1 MIRKVYL
8 FCAFILYSLILTFGI
23 SYIQHCTQSTI
34 ENKPLD
40 LPSLEDRIL
49 ARKNASQ
56 KDIASLIPVLET
68 YYLEPIMITT
78 TVQKKEELHATIK
91 EWILLFNNE
100 YNKHTLKIPFFGAKD
115 TNSPYLQYK
124 KIIETDILA
133 IKKALKSAFKQ
144 SKDAHLAYKDR
155 AKRLIEQLN
164 ALDKTIIITDE
175 YHNELILKSA
185 SSKSSIITSLI
196 THGIIFGAKK
206 ALFGI
211 FF

>member
-1 MIRKVYL
+1 MVRKVSF
-8 FCAFILYSLILTFGI
+8 FCAFILYSLMLTFGI
-23 SYIQHCTQSTI
+23 SYIQHYTQSTI

-56 KDIASLIPVLET
+56 KDIASLIPALET
-68 YYLEPIMITT
+68 YYLEPITIITAS
-78 TVQKKEELHATIK
+78 QKKEEKYKNIK
-91 EWILLFNNE
+91 EWILLHNNE
-100 YNKHTLKIPFFGAKD
+100 YNKHTLKLPFFGATD
-115 TNSPYLQYK
+115 THSPYMQYK
-124 KIIETDILA
+124 KIIEEDIFA
-133 IKKALKSAFKQ
+133 IKKVLKNTFKQ

-164 ALDKTIIITDE
+164 TLDKTIIITDE

-185 SSKSSIITSLI
+185 SNKSSIITSLV
-196 THGIIFGAKK
+196 THGIIFGVKK
-206 ALFGI
+206 ALFGG